1 MADEL
6 NNQGNAESLFH
17 NDDDK
22 EELLEQLI
30 ANEENYIANILLKC
44 LKFCPSSFGI
54 RDAII
59 SCSFYS
65 IAFFLNRQTT
75 IES

>member
-1 MADEL
+1 MANEL
-6 NNQGNAESLFH
+6 NNQVNVESLFQ

-54 RDAII
+54 KSPD
-59 SCSFYS
+59 
-65 IAFFLNRQTT
+65 
-75 IES
+75 